1 MVQVTIYGYKVVFIT
16 TLDGNGRH
24 RPLFTSFISQSNEA
38 SWKQLFDK
46 FAEYVSVPRGFASR
60 AFTTLRRRGAQNAL
74 ADRPKLFAVTTDLE
88 KAIDGGLKASA
99 LRCSTV
105 RINCLLHS
113 FWSIY
118 VRVALVPLRL
128 NASARRSSHDT
139 PRRCVSAKVR
149 RRRHV
154 RQSCRQ
160 GLEKLVA
167 VRRWAKGLRR
177 RGGSHAAGLQTFC
190 SSYRCYQGPGP
201 GARQSSLQET
211 RFVRTCKLFV
221 TLWLTNPVPF
231 AHPANHP
238 CNSTVHTQVYE
249 QRAHGRNRATDERD
263 EVLGLRR

>member
-74 ADRPKLFAVTTDLE
+74 ADRPKLFAVTTDQE

-105 RINCLLHS
+105 RINCSLHS
-113 FWSIY
+113 FWSKC

-190 SSYRCYQGPGP
+190 SSHRCY
-201 GARQSSLQET
+201 
-211 RFVRTCKLFV
+211 
-221 TLWLTNPVPF
+221 
-231 AHPANHP
+231 
-238 CNSTVHTQVYE
+238 
-249 QRAHGRNRATDERD
+249 
-263 EVLGLRR
+263 